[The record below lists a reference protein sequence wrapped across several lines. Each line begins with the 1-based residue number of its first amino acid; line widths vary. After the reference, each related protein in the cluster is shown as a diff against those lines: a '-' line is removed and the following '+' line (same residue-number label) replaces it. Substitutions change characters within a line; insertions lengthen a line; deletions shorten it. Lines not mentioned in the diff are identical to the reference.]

1 MTGDGDMTDDDD
13 VTDDGDVTDSG
24 DVTGPGTRRRR
35 ARALREFLD
44 TEVAGAVVL
53 LVAVVV
59 ALVWAN
65 SSLSSSYSDLWHTE
79 LSVSVGWGL
88 DMSMHQVVNDGLMTV
103 FFFVVGLE
111 IKRELAVGELSE
123 PRKVVLPVVAAAGG
137 AVVPVLLFLGLQHGE
152 PGAKAWAVPMATDI
166 AFVVGALALLGPRIP
181 HGLKVLM
188 LTLAIVDDIMAVV
201 VIAVFFTGSIHLV
214 WSAGAIAGLLLTAG
228 LRRLGVRRVSVY
240 AVVGAFVWLCALKS
254 GVHPT
259 VAGVAL
265 GLITPASALFDRPTV
280 LSLLAR
286 GSDALA
292 APRSPEAQRAEQA
305 VLGELSFATAEAISP
320 LARLETILHPWVAF
334 VIMPVFAL
342 ANAGVRIDSS
352 AFSDPLALAIGVGL
366 VVGKPLG
373 ITGASWLS
381 VRVGIASLPT
391 GVNWKVLFGG
401 ACLCGIGFTMALFIA
416 ALALDG
422 PMLTAAKSG
431 ILFGSVASGVVGV
444 VALMLTTSGARA
456 TAAALEPEA

>member
-1 MTGDGDMTDDDD
+1 MAHPLPDDSP
-13 VTDDGDVTDSG
+13 VGLPRRPVHRLAEPLLRFMRIESASG
-24 DVTGPGTRRRR
+24 IVLIAAT
-35 ARALREFLD
+35 
-44 TEVAGAVVL
+44 VGA
-53 LVAVVV
+53 LVA
-59 ALVWAN
+59 AN
-65 SSLSSSYSDLWHTE
+65 SDVADAFQSFWNQT
-79 LSVSVGWGL
+79 VSVGVSGFELSYPLWYWI
-88 DMSMHQVVNDGLMTV
+88 NDALMTI

-265 GLITPASALFDRPTV
+265 GLCLVYALV
-280 LSLLAR
+280 LVGNLT
-286 GSDALA
+286 
-292 APRSPEAQRAEQA
+292 
-305 VLGELSFATAEAISP
+305 FFWATAIF
-320 LARLETILHPWVAF
+320 VASF
-334 VIMPVFAL
+334 VAV
-342 ANAGVRIDSS
+342 
-352 AFSDPLALAIGVGL
+352 
-366 VVGKPLG
+366 
-373 ITGASWLS
+373 
-381 VRVGIASLPT
+381 
-391 GVNWKVLFGG
+391 FGG
-401 ACLCGIGFTMALFIA
+401 AGGQGGRAL
-416 ALALDG
+416 LLR
-422 PMLTAAKSG
+422 L
-431 ILFGSVASGVVGV
+431 
-444 VALMLTTSGARA
+444 
-456 TAAALEPEA
+456 AAAAGFGLASSGLIAVLFRYAFLVRLP

>member
-1 MTGDGDMTDDDD
+1 MAHPLPDDSP
-13 VTDDGDVTDSG
+13 VGLPRRPVHRLAEPLLRFMRIESASG
-24 DVTGPGTRRRR
+24 IVLIAAT
-35 ARALREFLD
+35 
-44 TEVAGAVVL
+44 VGA
-53 LVAVVV
+53 LVA
-59 ALVWAN
+59 AN
-65 SSLSSSYSDLWHTE
+65 SDVADAFQSFWNQT
-79 LSVSVGWGL
+79 VSVGVSGFELSYPLWYWI
-88 DMSMHQVVNDGLMTV
+88 NDALMTI